1 MTVNTSTD
9 QFTTDSSESPIIE
22 SSDNIDDSIIP
33 STTTENDTSDTS
45 KEEDSITTDKQKISE
60 STDKSPTRKIAKKS
74 DDSDYF
80 FFGYIPNYKIPI
92 INLKISYPVDVIA
105 DNVR

>member
-22 SSDNIDDSIIP
+22 SSDNIDDSII
-33 STTTENDTSDTS
+33 STTEHDTSDTS
-45 KEEDSITTDKQKISE
+45 KEEDSIKQKISE
-60 STDKSPTRKIAKKS
+60 STDKSPTKKIAKKS